1 MKIFFLF
8 CLFFLFS
15 VSISCKSDRQ
25 KGGKVEVLTVVDA
38 SVPAEESLDLMTA
51 KYCGTRGQ
59 LAGLIYDKTS
69 KKCVCQHGEL
79 DPKLG
84 KCVEKKSEVVY
95 PDKKPLADDTLTAE
109 QIIRE
114 APSYIERW
122 HGYDSA
128 DAKALLQMAV
138 FEMKI
143 SPKKLDL
150 TPQDMKDLK
159 ASYEYQE

>member
-1 MKIFFLF
+1 MKLYNALCLVFL
-8 CLFFLFS
+8 
-15 VSISCKSDRQ
+15 VSISLGCKSDRQ
-25 KGGKVEVLTVVDA
+25 EYKKPTEVLTVVDA
-38 SVPAEESLDLMTA
+38 SVSPNDEYSLTN
-51 KYCGTRGQ
+51 KYCGTQGKVG
-59 LAGLIYDKTS
+59 GLVYNKTS

-128 DAKALLQMAV
+128 DAKAMLQMAV

-143 SPKKLDL
+143 PPKKLDL
-150 TPQDMKDLK
+150 TPQDVKELK